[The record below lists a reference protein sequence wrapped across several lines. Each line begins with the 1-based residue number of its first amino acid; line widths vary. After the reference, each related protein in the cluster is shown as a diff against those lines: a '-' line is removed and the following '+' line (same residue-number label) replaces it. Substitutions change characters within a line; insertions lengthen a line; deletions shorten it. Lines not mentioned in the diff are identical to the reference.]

1 MPSTRRLKTAIILAV
16 FATLTILYVTQ
27 APSNTHN
34 SPFYTRTVAAIQ
46 ARRDN
51 EARESVI
58 AEEKTRA
65 DRVARI
71 QEEHDQAMVANKQKP
86 IVENVPTAS
95 RASEAPAAGAEG
107 KPAAGRKMTP
117 TDGNKGGKVVVNP
130 NSDDHEGVARVGNT
144 GSSKSHESSAAKKES
159 QSEEESASDHEI
171 EVEMN
176 SILKKGPIII
186 FSKSYCPFS
195 MKAKVWSIPPDPHW
209 HTHKLTIPLPTAHPP
224 LLLHNNTP
232 TLRRRARPP
241 PSRPRL
247 ASRSP
252 EIHRP
257 PNSA

>member
-1 MPSTRRLKTAIILAV
+1 MPSTRRLKTAVILAL

-27 APSNTHN
+27 APSNTHT

-51 EARESVI
+51 EARESLM

-86 IVENVPTAS
+86 IVENARTAS
-95 RASEAPAAGAEG
+95 RSSEAAPAAGAEG
-107 KPAAGRKMTP
+107 KPAAGRKMSP
-117 TDGNKGGKVVVNP
+117 TDGTTGNKGGKVVVNP

-144 GSSKSHESSAAKKES
+144 GSSKSHESSAAKKQS
-159 QSEEESASDHEI
+159 DSEEESASDHEI

-195 MKAKVWSIPPDPHW
+195 MKAKV
-209 HTHKLTIPLPTAHPP
+209 
-224 LLLHNNTP
+224 
-232 TLRRRARPP
+232 
-241 PSRPRL
+241 
-247 ASRSP
+247 
-252 EIHRP
+252 
-257 PNSA
+257 

>member
-1 MPSTRRLKTAIILAV
+1 MPSTRRLKTAIILAL

-27 APSNTHN
+27 APSNTHT

-51 EARESVI
+51 EARESLI

-86 IVENVPTAS
+86 IVESAPTAS
-95 RASEAPAAGAEG
+95 PSSDEAAPAAGAEG
-107 KPAAGRKMTP
+107 KPGRKMTP
-117 TDGNKGGKVVVNP
+117 TDGTTGKGGKVVVNP

-144 GSSKSHESSAAKKES
+144 GSSKSHESSAAKKKQT
-159 QSEEESASDHEI
+159 QSEEEEESASDHEI

-176 SILKKGPIII
+176 SILKKGPIIV

-195 MKAKVWSIPPDPHW
+195 MKAKVHSNPVPSHPHD
-209 HTHKLTIPLPTAHPP
+209 ISAC
-224 LLLHNNTP
+224 
-232 TLRRRARPP
+232 
-241 PSRPRL
+241 
-247 ASRSP
+247 
-252 EIHRP
+252 IHIY
-257 PNSA
+257 